1 MLIAMLLVAAVA
13 LAYANGAND
22 NFKATATV
30 YGAGVSD
37 YGAARRLATAAQLC
51 GSVASV
57 VLAGALLRAF
67 GGKGLVPGEVV
78 GDPSFLLAV
87 GAGAA
92 ATVLLATRVG
102 LPISTT
108 HALVGGLAGAGLA
121 LAPGELSWSALGGG
135 YFLPL
140 LVSPLLAASAAACV
154 YPLAHHTRRVLGV
167 EADTCVCLGADPD
180 PVDVAAD
187 GTLLRRSTGLPL
199 TLGEE
204 EHCQQIYAGRVLGA
218 SVQAIVDRLHVSSA
232 FALGFARG
240 LNDTPKVLALLVA
253 AGWSGIDPRVSLAVV
268 AGAMALGGWWHARK
282 VAETLAHRIT
292 VLSHGQG
299 LLANGIS
306 SSLVIG
312 ASLLGSP
319 VSTTHVS
326 TGALFG
332 IGLFG
337 GRTDWR
343 MVTGILAAW
352 VATLPLAA
360 ALAAGAATLLSA
372 G

>member
-1 MLIAMLLVAAVA
+1 MLIGLLLLAA
-13 LAYANGAND
+13 LALAWANGAND

-30 YGAGVSD
+30 YGAGAMGYSR
-37 YGAARRLATAAQLC
+37 ARRLATAAQLS

-57 VLAGALLRAF
+57 VLADALLKAF
-67 GGKGLVPGEVV
+67 GGKGLVPAEVV
-78 GDPSFLLAV
+78 GDPAFLVAV
-87 GAGAA
+87 GTGAA

-121 LAPGELSWSALGGG
+121 LAPAQLSWAALGGS

-140 LVSPLLAASAAACV
+140 LVSPVLAAGAAV
-154 YPLAHHTRRVLGV
+154 LLYPLLHRAREALGV
-167 EADTCVCLGADPD
+167 RSDTCVCIGEATD
-180 PVDVAAD
+180 PVDVTAD
-187 GTLLRRSTGLPL
+187 GVMVLRRTGLPL
-199 TLGEE
+199 TVAEQEQCRL
-204 EHCQQIYAGRVLGA
+204 IYDGRMLGA
-218 SVQAIVDRLHVSSA
+218 SVQAIVDRLHGTSA

-268 AGAMALGGWWHARK
+268 AVAMAAGGWLRARR

-292 VLSHGQG
+292 SLSHGQG
-299 LLANGIS
+299 LLANGIA

-332 IGLFG
+332 IGVWSD
-337 GRTDWR
+337 RTDWW
-343 MVTGILAAW
+343 MVSGILGAW
-352 VATLPLAA
+352 VTTLPLAA
-360 ALAAGAATLLSA
+360 AVAATVAWALGS
-372 G
+372 

>member
-1 MLIAMLLVAAVA
+1 MLVLLLLAALV

-30 YGAGVSD
+30 YGAGVAD
-37 YGAARRLATAAQLC
+37 YPEARRLATAAQLC
-51 GSVASV
+51 GSIASV

-67 GGKGLVPGEVV
+67 SGKGLVPLEVV
-78 GDPSFLLAV
+78 GDPSFLVAV

-92 ATVLLATRVG
+92 GTVLLATRVG

-121 LAPGELSWSALGGG
+121 LAPAALSWAALGGSF
-135 YFLPL
+135 FLPL
-140 LVSPLLAASAAACV
+140 LLSPLLATALAAIL
-154 YPLAHHTRRVLGV
+154 YPVAHRTRLALGI
-167 EADTCVCLGADPD
+167 EADTCVCLGPLAD

-187 GTLLRRSTGLPL
+187 GSLLRRSTGLPL
-199 TLGEE
+199 TVAESAA
-204 EHCQQIYAGRVLGA
+204 CQRVYAGRILGA
-218 SVQAIVDRLHVSSA
+218 PLQAIVDRIHVVSA

-253 AGWSGIDPRVSLAVV
+253 AGWSGVDPRASLVVV
-268 AGAMALGGWWHARK
+268 AGAMAAGGWWHARR
-282 VAETLAHRIT
+282 VAETLSHRIT
-292 VLSHGQG
+292 SLSHGQG
-299 LLANGIS
+299 LIGNGVA

-332 IGLFG
+332 IGLF
-337 GRTDWR
+337 RDDTDWR
-343 MVTGILAAW
+343 RVSGILLAW
-352 VATLPLAA
+352 LATLPLAA
-360 ALAAGAATLLSA
+360 SLAAGVAWLLGS
-372 G
+372 